1 MTNYMTLRVKAIPAN
16 ESFVRGVVA
25 GFTVPCDPTIDVI
38 NDVRTAISEAVTNC
52 VVHAYGGT
60 GNGDILIEGTLT
72 DGLLTI
78 SVSDYGK
85 GIENIEKA
93 MEDFF
98 TTKESEER
106 SGLGFTIMKSFMDSL
121 DVVSE
126 KGAGTTVTMTKKLT
140 DAER

>member
-1 MTNYMTLRVKAIPAN
+1 MTNYMTLRVKAVPIN

-38 NDVRTAISEAVTNC
+38 NDVRTAVSEAVTNC
-52 VVHAYGGT
+52 VVHAYSGSGE
-60 GNGDILIEGTLT
+60 GDILIEGVLNYN
-72 DGLLTI
+72 LLTI

-85 GIENIEKA
+85 GIDNVEKA

-121 DVVSE
+121 KVVSE

-140 DAER
+140 DVEH

>member
-126 KGAGTTVTMTKKLT
+126 KGAGTTVTMTKRLT

>member
-1 MTNYMTLRVKAIPAN
+1 MTNYMTLRVKAVPIN

-38 NDVRTAISEAVTNC
+38 NDVRTAVSEAVTNC
-52 VVHAYGGT
+52 VVHAYSGSGE
-60 GNGDILIEGTLT
+60 GDILIEGVLN
-72 DGLLTI
+72 DNLLTI

-85 GIENIEKA
+85 GIDNVEKA

-98 TTKESEER
+98 TTKKSEER

-121 DVVSE
+121 KVVSE

-140 DAER
+140 DVEY

>member
-1 MTNYMTLRVKAIPAN
+1 MTNYMTLRVKAVPIN

-25 GFTVPCDPTIDVI
+25 GFTVPCDPTIDVV
-38 NDVRTAISEAVTNC
+38 NDVRTAVSEAVTNC
-52 VVHAYGGT
+52 VVHAYSGSGE
-60 GNGDILIEGTLT
+60 GDILIEGVLN
-72 DGLLTI
+72 DNLLTI

-85 GIENIEKA
+85 GIDNVEKA

-121 DVVSE
+121 KVVSE

-140 DAER
+140 DVEH

>member
-1 MTNYMTLRVKAIPAN
+1 MTLRVKAVPIN

-38 NDVRTAISEAVTNC
+38 NDVRTAVSEAVTNC
-52 VVHAYGGT
+52 VVHAYSGSGE
-60 GNGDILIEGTLT
+60 GDILIEGVLN
-72 DGLLTI
+72 DNLLTI

-85 GIENIEKA
+85 GIDNVEKA

-121 DVVSE
+121 KVVSE

-140 DAER
+140 DVEH

>member
-1 MTNYMTLRVKAIPAN
+1 MTNYMTLRVKAVPIN

-38 NDVRTAISEAVTNC
+38 NDVRTAVSEAVTNC
-52 VVHAYGGT
+52 VVHAYSGSGE
-60 GNGDILIEGTLT
+60 GDILIEGVLN
-72 DGLLTI
+72 DNLLTI

-85 GIENIEKA
+85 GIDNIEKA

-121 DVVSE
+121 KVVSE

-140 DAER
+140 DVEH

>member
-1 MTNYMTLRVKAIPAN
+1 MTNYMTLRVKAVPIN

-38 NDVRTAISEAVTNC
+38 NDVRTAVSEAVTNC
-52 VVHAYGGT
+52 VVHAYSGSGE
-60 GNGDILIEGTLT
+60 GDILIEGVLN
-72 DGLLTI
+72 DNLLTI

-85 GIENIEKA
+85 GIDNVEKA

-98 TTKESEER
+98 TTKKSEER

-121 DVVSE
+121 KVVSE

-140 DAER
+140 DVEH

>member
-1 MTNYMTLRVKAIPAN
+1 MTNYMTLRVKAVPIN

-38 NDVRTAISEAVTNC
+38 NDVRTAVSEAVTNC
-52 VVHAYGGT
+52 VVHAYSGSGE
-60 GNGDILIEGTLT
+60 GDILIEGVLN
-72 DGLLTI
+72 DNLLTI

-85 GIENIEKA
+85 GIDNVEKA

-121 DVVSE
+121 KVVSE

-140 DAER
+140 DVEY

>member
-1 MTNYMTLRVKAIPAN
+1 MTNYMTLRVKAVPIN

-38 NDVRTAISEAVTNC
+38 NDVRTAVSEAVTNC
-52 VVHAYGGT
+52 VVHAYSGSGE
-60 GNGDILIEGTLT
+60 GDILIEGVLN
-72 DGLLTI
+72 DNLLTI

-85 GIENIEKA
+85 GIDNVEKA

-121 DVVSE
+121 KVVSE

-140 DAER
+140 DVEH